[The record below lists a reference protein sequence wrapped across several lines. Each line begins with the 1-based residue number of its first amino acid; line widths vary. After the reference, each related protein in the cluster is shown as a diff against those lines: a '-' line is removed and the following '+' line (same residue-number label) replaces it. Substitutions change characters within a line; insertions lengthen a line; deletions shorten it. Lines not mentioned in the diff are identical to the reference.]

1 VFIGNPRGANNVP
14 ILAGPSEIGL
24 EFDAATCSPTGRSDP
39 HAGRDYRLR
48 YARNFPK
55 KLQGNA

>member
-1 VFIGNPRGANNVP
+1 VP